1 MDTSTVVVGFEKRGG
16 RRGQRRMHT
25 LEAQRRIV
33 AEASAPGASVA
44 EIARRHGLNANL
56 LFSWRRQ
63 HQQGVLEEH
72 TRRSKLLAVQVTDPV
87 PASAEPRPVTDIGE
101 DGRLEI
107 VFGKD
112 IRVSIIGAVAAERI
126 EHVLAVL
133 RRSA

>member
-1 MDTSTVVVGFEKRGG
+1 
-16 RRGQRRMHT
+16 MHT
-25 LEAQRRIV
+25 LEAKRRIV

>member
-25 LEAQRRIV
+25 LEAKRRIV
-33 AEASAPGASVA
+33 AEACAPGASVA

-63 HQQGVLEEH
+63 YHQGVLEEH

-87 PASAEPRPVTDIGE
+87 PAIAEPRPVTDSRE

-112 IRVSIIGAVAAERI
+112 IRVSIIGAVAAARI
-126 EHVLAVL
+126 EHVLTVL

>member
-25 LEAQRRIV
+25 LEAKRRIV

>member
-1 MDTSTVVVGFEKRGG
+1 MDTSTVVVGFEKRGA
-16 RRGQRRMHT
+16 RKGQRRIHT
-25 LEAQRRIV
+25 LEAKRRMV
-33 AEASAPGASVA
+33 AEACAPGASVA
-44 EIARRHGLNANL
+44 EVARRHGLNANL

-72 TRRSKLLAVQVTDPV
+72 TRRTKLLAVQVSDPV
-87 PASAEPRPVTDIGE
+87 PPAAELRPVSDVHD

-112 IRVSIIGAVAAERI
+112 IRVSIIGAVTAERI